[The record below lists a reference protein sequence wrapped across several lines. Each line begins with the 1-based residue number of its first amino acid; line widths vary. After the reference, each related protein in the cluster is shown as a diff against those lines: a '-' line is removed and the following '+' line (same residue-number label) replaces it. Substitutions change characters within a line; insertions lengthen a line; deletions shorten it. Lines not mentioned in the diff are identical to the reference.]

1 VPDAAEVDAGGPAV
15 CHIGTATG
23 NGPGHGAEPRCYAPA
38 MHRID
43 LETLDLAADIMH
55 DATNL
60 AIAARRGLPPDAIV
74 QKPDGSVVTAVD
86 VALQIYI
93 LSELER
99 AFGRIPVIAE
109 EDHHSIGGKSAAEA
123 HCRALLHEWGFDD
136 GESEIA
142 RLLSVGQFDGRAR
155 DVEDVWVLDPID
167 GTQGFVD
174 HQHWCPCLALLRKG
188 EPVFASNGYPTLAGG
203 VLLSAVAGEGCWS
216 YPLDAGDEGEPARWS
231 VASAPLGAGA
241 AVRVVAPSR
250 ATDAQKDARRLVGEA
265 SGHPCT
271 LVHADSQA
279 KYGLVI
285 LGEADIAYSRRGGGP
300 GNYIWDHAG
309 AVLLAREAGAWVG
322 DVDEGPIECGLG
334 RRLVANSAVICA
346 ARGLGPT
353 VARVLAERDRSEN
366 LPLPRRER
374 A

>member
-1 VPDAAEVDAGGPAV
+1 
-15 CHIGTATG
+15 
-23 NGPGHGAEPRCYAPA
+23 

-43 LETLDLAADIMH
+43 LESLDLAADIMH

-60 AIAARRGLPPDAIV
+60 AVAARRGLPPEAIV

-93 LSELER
+93 LSELEE

-109 EDHHSIGGKSAAEA
+109 EDHHSIGGKLAAEA
-123 HCRALLHEWGFDD
+123 HCRALLREWGFDG

-142 RLLSVGQFDGRAR
+142 RLLSSGQFDGRAR

-174 HQHWCPCLALLRKG
+174 HQHWCPCLALLRRG
-188 EPVFASNGYPTLAGG
+188 EPVFASNGHPTLAGG

-216 YPLDAGDEGEPARWS
+216 YPLDAGDEGEPTRCS
-231 VASAPLGAGA
+231 IGQDLPA
-241 AVRVVAPSR
+241 ADAVVRVVAPSR
-250 ATDAQKDARRLVGEA
+250 ATDKQKAARRAVGEA
-265 SGHPCT
+265 TGRPCA
-271 LVHADSQA
+271 LVQADSQA

-309 AVLLAREAGAWVG
+309 AVLLAREAGAWIG

-346 ARGLGPT
+346 ARGLGPA
-353 VARVLAERDRSEN
+353 VARLLAERDRDEH
-366 LPLPRRER
+366 LPPPRRSH

>member
-1 VPDAAEVDAGGPAV
+1 
-15 CHIGTATG
+15 
-23 NGPGHGAEPRCYAPA
+23 

-43 LETLDLAADIMH
+43 LETVDLAADIMH

-60 AIAARRGLPPDAIV
+60 AVAARRGLPADAIV
-74 QKPDGSVVTAVD
+74 LKPDGSVVTAVD

-93 LSELER
+93 LSELEH

-109 EDHHSIGGKSAAEA
+109 EDAHSIGGKFAAEA
-123 HCRALLHEWGFDD
+123 HCRALLREWGFEG

-142 RLLSVGQFDGRAR
+142 RLLSAGSFDGRAR
-155 DVEDVWVLDPID
+155 DMEDVWVLDPID

-174 HQHWCPCLALLRKG
+174 HAHWCPCLALLRRG

-203 VLLSAVAGEGCWS
+203 VLLSAVEGSGCWS
-216 YPLDAGDEGEPARWS
+216 YPLDAGDEGEPVRMEVRQTA
-231 VASAPLGAGA
+231 LDAGE

-250 ATDAQKDARRLVGEA
+250 ATDKQKDARRAVGEA
-265 SGHPCT
+265 TGASCT

-309 AVLLAREAGAWVG
+309 AVLLARESGAWIG
-322 DVDEGPIECGLG
+322 DVDEGPIECWHG

-346 ARGLGPT
+346 ARGLGPS
-353 VARVLAERDRSEN
+353 VARVLAERDRGEG
-366 LPLPRRER
+366 LPPPRRTR

>member
-1 VPDAAEVDAGGPAV
+1 M
-15 CHIGTATG
+15 
-23 NGPGHGAEPRCYAPA
+23 R
-38 MHRID
+38 RID
-43 LETLDLAADIMH
+43 LDSLDLAADIIH

-60 AIAARRGLPPDAIV
+60 ALAARRGLPPDAIV

-86 VALQIYI
+86 VALQVFI
-93 LSELER
+93 LSELEL

-109 EDHHSIGGKSAAEA
+109 EDSHSIGGKAAAEA
-123 HCRALLHEWGFDD
+123 HCRALLREWGFDGD
-136 GESEIA
+136 EREIA
-142 RLLSVGQFDGRAR
+142 RLLAEGGFDGRAS

-174 HQHWCPCLALLRKG
+174 HHHWCPCLALLRRG
-188 EPVFASNGYPTLAGG
+188 QPVFASNGYPTLGG
-203 VLLSAVAGEGCWS
+203 GLLVSAVEGEGCWS
-216 YPLDAGDEGEPARWS
+216 YPLDAGDEGEPTRLAVS
-231 VASAPLGAGA
+231 QAPPASGT

-250 ATDAQKDARRLVGEA
+250 ATEKQMVARREVGER

-271 LVHADSQA
+271 LVRADSQA
-279 KYGLVI
+279 KYGLVL

-309 AVLLAREAGAWVG
+309 ALLLAREAGAWIG
-322 DVDEGPIECGLG
+322 DVDEGPIECGHG

-346 ARGLGPT
+346 ARGLGPM
-353 VARVLAERDRSEN
+353 AAAVLAERDRAER
-366 LPLPRRER
+366 LPPPRRGG